1 MYSKPPARP
10 AVPFSLLA
18 FLPRQTRNPLVA
30 FEMRS
35 VNCEQNATH
44 YWHHIHT
51 ENDPSWTIRGKTDI
65 EIRTDTENAKKSDG
79 IGFGTFAYKEK
90 VSIISSKK
98 KARTARN
105 VWN

>member
-65 EIRTDTENAKKSDG
+65 EIRTDTENAKK
-79 IGFGTFAYKEK
+79 
-90 VSIISSKK
+90 
-98 KARTARN
+98 R
-105 VWN
+105 